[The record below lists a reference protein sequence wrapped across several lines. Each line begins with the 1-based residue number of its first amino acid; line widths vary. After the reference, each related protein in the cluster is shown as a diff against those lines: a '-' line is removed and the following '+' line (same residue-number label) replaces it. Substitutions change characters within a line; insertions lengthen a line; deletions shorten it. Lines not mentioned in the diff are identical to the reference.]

1 METKILD
8 LLEEEINKH
17 QNPNNIDQSSPY
29 NRGYGEGA
37 LAEII
42 HLKHKIRNIMLSTSV
57 G

>member
-1 METKILD
+1 MEAKILD
-8 LLEEEINKH
+8 LLEEEINKY
-17 QNPNNIDQSSPY
+17 QNPNNTDQSSPY

-42 HLKHKIRNIMLSTSV
+42 HLKHKIRRIMLSSNV